1 MNFELDDEH
10 RMLKDLVARFVRD
23 ELLPLE
29 PAVLKREAEG
39 GQLMLMPEEH
49 ERLDA
54 LSGELGLWGLDAPA
68 ELGGSDLPVTAMVG
82 VNEEPVSYTHLTLPT
97 IYSV

>member
-1 MNFELDDEH
+1 M
-10 RMLKDLVARFVRD
+10 
-23 ELLPLE
+23 
-29 PAVLKREAEG
+29 KREAEG

-54 LSGELGLWGLDAPA
+54 LSRELGLWGLDAPA

-82 VNEEPVSYTHLTLPT
+82 VNEELGKTVVPYDLPPDSPNLRMLLKT
-97 IYSV
+97 ADAAQTPSERHQVNKIARSVPR